1 MIFKLIKK
9 RRIIKRREE
18 IAQSAVETLK
28 AFKTGTAKR
37 GNFYDLKADLLDEKS
52 K

>member
-1 MIFKLIKK
+1 MMIFKLIKK
-9 RRIIKRREE
+9 RRIKKRLEE

-37 GNFYDLKADLLDEKS
+37 GNFSDLKADLLDK
-52 K
+52 